1 MATAARGRPRSF
13 DRDAALDKAVRLFW
27 RRGYEATSMRDL
39 TTELGIGAPSLY
51 HAFGDKQQLFA
62 EALRHYDTRYGE
74 FIDRALAEEPTARDA
89 AARVLR
95 EGPARYT
102 RRGLPAGCLVVSGDA
117 NTSNAEVHEL
127 LRRLRNAKCAAF
139 AAKIRADVAAGR
151 LPAGTDAT
159 ALARYLLTTLNGLAQ
174 AARDGVP
181 RAQLDRVATLAL
193 HAWPA
198 HR

>member
-1 MATAARGRPRSF
+1 
-13 DRDAALDKAVRLFW
+13 
-27 RRGYEATSMRDL
+27 
-39 TTELGIGAPSLY
+39 
-51 HAFGDKQQLFA
+51 
-62 EALRHYDTRYGE
+62 
-74 FIDRALAEEPTARDA
+74 
-89 AARVLR
+89 
-95 EGPARYT
+95 
-102 RRGLPAGCLVVSGDA
+102 
-117 NTSNAEVHEL
+117 VHEL

-159 ALARYLLTTLNGLAQ
+159 ALARYLLTMLNGLAQ

-181 RAQLDRVATLAL
+181 RAQLDRVGALAL